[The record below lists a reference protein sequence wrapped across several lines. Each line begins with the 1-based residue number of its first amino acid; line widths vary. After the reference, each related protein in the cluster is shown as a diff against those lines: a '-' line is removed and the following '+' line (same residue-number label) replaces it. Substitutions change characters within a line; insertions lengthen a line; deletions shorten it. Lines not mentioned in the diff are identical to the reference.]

1 MCLKMRGPPG
11 TLDAIASRIVGAGGE
26 NSGVARKEKYR
37 PDQIPEMRPRSE
49 A

>member
-1 MCLKMRGPPG
+1 MR
-11 TLDAIASRIVGAGGE
+11 DAIASSVPDAGGE

-37 PDQIPEMRPRSE
+37 PDQIPELRPRSE